1 MKFSGILSETNLH
14 IIVQNMNAVDTENEN
29 KRNIIDV
36 VSNVVYLYQD
46 YFNKLSIKEK
56 IEAMSIV
63 ALIFNT
69 LLDEEINPL
78 TKRYTLKA
86 LEYFNNN
93 VLDEPEEKGC
103 EMYDEYNRC
112 CMWDRLEKIVTF
124 PWEKEADPVIEECLE
139 EMP

>member
-1 MKFSGILSETNLH
+1 
-14 IIVQNMNAVDTENEN
+14 MNAVDTENEN

-86 LEYFNNN
+86 LKCFNDNIIN
-93 VLDEPEEKGC
+93 EPEDKGCEC
-103 EMYDEYNRC
+103 EMYDEYNQC
-112 CMWDRLEKIVTF
+112 CMWDRLEKVVTF
-124 PWEKEADPVIEECLE
+124 PWEKEVDPIIEDCLS